1 MHSFVKIFKEKKNM
15 NLINF
20 IQKFFGK
27 SESGNKAPLVIINKD
42 QEIIEYDSIE
52 SALADLEKELEVLL
66 VQVKNGI
73 LALQN
78 LSKPSSE

>member
-1 MHSFVKIFKEKKNM
+1 M

-52 SALADLEKELEVLL
+52 TALADLETDPDIPKHKMEKIRASFEELKNKGKIRI
-66 VQVKNGI
+66 KNGEI
-73 LALQN
+73 V
-78 LSKPSSE
+78 K

>member
-1 MHSFVKIFKEKKNM
+1 M

-52 SALADLEKELEVLL
+52 TALADLETDPDIPKYKMEKIRASFEELKNAGKIKI
-66 VQVKNGI
+66 KNGEI
-73 LALQN
+73 V
-78 LSKPSSE
+78 K